1 MTYVVDERK
10 ILKTLNK
17 LDKSIRA
24 AYSAWK
30 GIVTNH
36 GLSELRAVK
45 GFHLEKLKG
54 KRKGQYSCRL
64 NRGYRVFF
72 KEINNNIEIE
82 VLEINKHAY

>member
-1 MTYVVDERK
+1 MS
-10 ILKTLNK
+10 K

-30 GIVTNH
+30 WIVINNGIE
-36 GLSELRAVK
+36 GLRNVK
-45 GFHLEKLKG
+45 GFHFEKLKG

-64 NRGYRVFF
+64 NKGYRVFF
-72 KEINNNIEIE
+72 KKIVNTIIIE